1 MGTEIWHMSDPPE
14 GYFPVLWPCF
24 IGCVMNK
31 HLVSFYKNWS
41 NSYSCVYFIW
51 PTHWTPI
58 QLTLADHARL
68 PEFCLKYFHAF
79 FLITSTHAPKFQW
92 SHPDRIVSYSEY
104 LLSAMWLGTRLQIT
118 SCTVGHL
125 CKLHKLH
132 TVEQHHQRRHVT
144 AMALRLSP
152 PLPVSPPLSVSL
164 SSSLARTYP
173 LRERTWLVENDTWA
187 DSRRYCRILIGFW
200 RPCCSGGSPSAADL
214 NRAFVYTCYV
224 HRLVAPVSQTILQSR
239 TDNTRGTKKQNVY
252 V

>member
-68 PEFCLKYFHAF
+68 PEICLKYFHAF

-152 PLPVSPPLSVSL
+152 PLPRSLSVSL
-164 SSSLARTYP
+164 PLSRGRTHWGSGRDWSRTTP
-173 LRERTWLVENDTWA
+173 ERTAGGIVGSWLASRDLVVQGARRVRPTWIELLCTHA
-187 DSRRYCRILIGFW
+187 T
-200 RPCCSGGSPSAADL
+200 
-214 NRAFVYTCYV
+214 YT
-224 HRLVAPVSQTILQSR
+224 
-239 TDNTRGTKKQNVY
+239 G
-252 V
+252 